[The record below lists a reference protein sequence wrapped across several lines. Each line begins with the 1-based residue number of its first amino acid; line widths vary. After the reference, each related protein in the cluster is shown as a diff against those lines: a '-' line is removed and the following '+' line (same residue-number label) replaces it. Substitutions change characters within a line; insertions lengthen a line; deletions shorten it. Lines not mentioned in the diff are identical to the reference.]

1 MYTTAQKTNTSM
13 KEKTTEITAMQK
25 VAVVCSVIFIEFCLQ
40 LCTTLQGL
48 KTGPY
53 TGRRIAAYLKR

>member
-1 MYTTAQKTNTSM
+1 M

-40 LCTTLQGL
+40 LCRTLQGL